1 MKINLRFH
9 TGPRLTVQ
17 WLAAPKLAVLFLSA
31 SLLATNILPAQ
42 AQTPLQRSLVGTASS
57 EPSGESAGPQAS
69 EQDLQELVR
78 LLSNPALVQHLQQSL
93 RGAADAQTDDEVST
107 SNLQRY
113 FEEALILAE
122 VRGHRIADA
131 LTTIPDLS
139 RTLSDAWN
147 ENTEA
152 SSFLQS
158 VIYVVIFLFGG
169 FGLEWLYWSY
179 LSPTLNWVEQSK
191 PQTYGGVLKAAVLRA
206 ALLFGSTAVF
216 AFGGIGLF
224 VGFEW
229 SAFIDDIVLS
239 LLAGIIAMRF
249 IIMLAVFVLAPK
261 VDDLRL
267 LPLDK
272 TAAKNIYAWILAI
285 SGVGLLGYLCV
296 DTLNRMAIAAPS
308 LLAVES
314 ITGTLFVAVLISAI
328 WLSEAMR
335 RRGSAITV
343 AVPGGGPD
351 FGGPDFGGQVDGG
364 GMGSGGT
371 SGVLRRS
378 PGNITPVLA
387 SALVV
392 VAFLLWLLDADDV
405 MWTLLTLALLAPA
418 IRLSRIMVDHI
429 FDHVDVQEPAVV
441 EPDEE
446 AGDEEAPHQPAPPS
460 RYQLYRPIA
469 DSLIRFL
476 LIIVAVLI
484 IGMVWDIAAILQS
497 TSNTLAEKV
506 LGVIIDVVFALLI
519 ANLIWTLVKTSIE
532 QKLASFPVP
541 EAGHAPGPE
550 ARMATLLPMFKIV
563 LMITIIIMAA
573 LIILSSLGINIG
585 PILAG
590 AGVIGIA
597 LGFGAQALVKDIVS
611 GVFFLIDDA
620 FRVGEYIEM
629 GELRGTVESVSL
641 RSLRVRHHRGA
652 LHTIPYGELK
662 SLTNYSRDW
671 VIMKLEFR
679 VPFDTDVNLVKKI
692 VKKVGANLLANPD
705 YGHHILDPLKSQG
718 VRRMEEFNMVVGVK
732 FMAVPGEQWTIR
744 RDTYQQVLNEF
755 EKNGIHLAQRNVQV
769 EVVSN
774 RPLTKE
780 EEEAATSAVQES
792 VEPVG
797 PPGPVP
803 DEP

>member
-1 MKINLRFH
+1 M
-9 TGPRLTVQ
+9 
-17 WLAAPKLAVLFLSA
+17 
-31 SLLATNILPAQ
+31 
-42 AQTPLQRSLVGTASS
+42 
-57 EPSGESAGPQAS
+57 
-69 EQDLQELVR
+69 
-78 LLSNPALVQHLQQSL
+78 VQHLQQSL
-93 RGAADAQTDDEVST
+93 RNAAGAQTDDEVST

-179 LSPTLNWVEQSK
+179 LSPTLNWVEHSK

-206 ALLFGSTAVF
+206 ALLFGSIAVF
-216 AFGGIGLF
+216 AFGSIGLF

-267 LPLDK
+267 LPLDR

-343 AVPGGGPD
+343 PGGGPNV
-351 FGGPDFGGQVDGG
+351 GGPDVA
-364 GMGSGGT
+364 SPYVASNGT
-371 SGVLRRS
+371 GGVLQRS

-392 VAFLLWLLDADDV
+392 VAFILWLLDADAV

-429 FDHVDVQEPAVV
+429 FDHVDTREPAVTEPV
-441 EPDEE
+441 TEPDEE
-446 AGDEEAPHQPAPPS
+446 AGDEEVPHQPAPPS

-476 LIIVAVLI
+476 LIIVAVLV
-484 IGMVWDIAAILQS
+484 IGMVWDIAAVLQS

-519 ANLIWTLVKTSIE
+519 ANLIWTLVKTAIE

-769 EVVSN
+769 EVISD

-780 EEEAATSAVQES
+780 EEEAATSAAQES
-792 VEPVG
+792 IEPVG
-797 PPGPVP
+797 PQAPAP

>member
-1 MKINLRFH
+1 MKIILRFH
-9 TGPRLTVQ
+9 TAP
-17 WLAAPKLAVLFLSA
+17 WLAALCLSD
-31 SLLATNILPAQ
+31 LWLGTNILPAE
-42 AQTPLQRSLVGTASS
+42 AQTPLQRSLVGTAGS
-57 EPSGESAGPQAS
+57 EPSGESAAPQAS

-93 RGAADAQTDDEVST
+93 RNAAGAQTDDEVST

-169 FGLEWLYWSY
+169 FGLVIFLFGGFGLEWLYWSY
-179 LSPTLNWVEQSK
+179 LSPTLNWVEHSK

-206 ALLFGSTAVF
+206 ALLFGSIAVF
-216 AFGGIGLF
+216 AFGSIGLF

-267 LPLDK
+267 LPLDR

-343 AVPGGGPD
+343 PGGGPNV
-351 FGGPDFGGQVDGG
+351 GGPDVA
-364 GMGSGGT
+364 SPYVASNGT
-371 SGVLRRS
+371 GGVLQRS

-392 VAFLLWLLDADDV
+392 VAFILWLLDADAV

-429 FDHVDVQEPAVV
+429 FDHVDTREPAVTEPV
-441 EPDEE
+441 TEPDEE
-446 AGDEEAPHQPAPPS
+446 AGDEEVPHQPAPPS

-476 LIIVAVLI
+476 LIIVAVLV
-484 IGMVWDIAAILQS
+484 IGMVWDIAAVLQS

-519 ANLIWTLVKTSIE
+519 ANLIWTLVKTAIE

-769 EVVSN
+769 EVISD

-780 EEEAATSAVQES
+780 EEEAATSAAQES
-792 VEPVG
+792 IEPVG
-797 PPGPVP
+797 PQAPAP